1 MRTYESEAGEQYTYI
16 CSVHDDI
23 RDWAEQIEILSQ
35 KIMDVV
41 AVAKDMGINMEDYLM
56 RRKTTVE
63 EQEDEIKELKKEIK
77 KLKASAKR
85 KAKKA
90 EGK

>member
-1 MRTYESEAGEQYTYI
+1 MRAYESEAGETYTYI

-23 RDWAEQIEILSQ
+23 RDWTEQIQMLSE

-63 EQEDEIKELKKEIK
+63 EQEDEISELKKEIR
-77 KLKASAKR
+77 KLKAAAKR
-85 KAKKA
+85 KTKKK
-90 EGK
+90 EK